1 MNRLKL
7 KPQSRRDASDQ
18 AKLGRLADT
27 ARLKA
32 AGVPSH
38 INAREERMLKE
49 VMPQAAG
56 PVITRGLLAEAGVKG
71 DDRVTNLIPAER
83 RLLKA
88 HGGSGDRNPVSG
100 LLQFEDDTGTGN
112 PGGGHD
118 ASAAGGPG
126 SSGGYGGYSGSSSV
140 GGGGGYYGGD
150 VNTKPDIANMS
161 LSDLQDQFS
170 QHQGSFINSLLSMP
184 SGFKAPGYE
193 GLSTRQYSPLD
204 TWSRLAETAL
214 FGPPGK
220 INAPGKF
227 GMPTGLGPG
236 ITRTALSSLV
246 AGPAAPALSGLMTL
260 GGWMQA
266 SMSPGAQAKSQAE
279 MSARGAMN
287 SGGNSHTAAGTSA
300 GRAPGFSSGAET
312 ARLSEPVLGNPV
324 NALAANP
331 WVTEAAP
338 DDGLTLESSI
348 GRKQASSDRVSP
360 LRNML
365 IDYILTGRQ
374 GDSWWS

>member
-1 MNRLKL
+1 MNRLKV
-7 KPQSRRDASDQ
+7 KPASRRDA
-18 AKLGRLADT
+18 ADT

-32 AGVPSH
+32 AGTPSH

-56 PVITRGLLAEAGVKG
+56 PVITRGLLAEAGTRG
-71 DDRVTNLIPAER
+71 DDRLTNLIPAER

-88 HGGSGDRNPVSG
+88 HGGSGDRNPTTG
-100 LLQFEDDTGTGN
+100 LLQYGDGMGGSDN
-112 PGGGHD
+112 PGGGHNAD
-118 ASAAGGPG
+118 GPG
-126 SSGGYGGYSGSSSV
+126 GSPGGSGGYSGGGYSGGGGY

-150 VNTKPDIANMS
+150 VNSKPSIADMS
-161 LSDLQDQFS
+161 LSQLQDQFS
-170 QHQGSFINSLLSMP
+170 QQHGSFIDSLLSMP

-193 GLSTRQYSPLD
+193 SLSARQYSPLD

-324 NALAANP
+324 NALAQNP
-331 WVTEAAP
+331 WVAEGNP
-338 DDGLTLESSI
+338 DNSLSLESSI
-348 GRKQASSDRVSP
+348 GRKQPSSDRASP